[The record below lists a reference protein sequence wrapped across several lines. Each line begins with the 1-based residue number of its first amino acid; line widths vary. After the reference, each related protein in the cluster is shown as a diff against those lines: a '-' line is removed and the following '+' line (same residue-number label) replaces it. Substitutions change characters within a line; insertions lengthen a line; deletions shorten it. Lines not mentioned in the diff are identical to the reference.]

1 MTTRDY
7 GGAPPDRAIWIDP
20 QWRCECVGEAERGYG
35 LRVRGRILIVCA
47 TLLLLVPP
55 GCGVGDDRDAA
66 RAVTERFYASIA
78 DGDGAAACEQLG
90 EETVKQ
96 LESQSG
102 QACADAVTRLDLE
115 PGAIQ
120 SVAVYATNAKIDLDT
135 GESAFL
141 SPEPAGWR
149 MSAIGCKAEQ
159 GKPRD
164 RPLDC
169 EVEA

>member
-1 MTTRDY
+1 V
-7 GGAPPDRAIWIDP
+7 RA
-20 QWRCECVGEAERGYG
+20 RGV
-35 LRVRGRILIVCA
+35 LVCA
-47 TLLLLVPP
+47 VCVLFLTA

-66 RAVTERFYASIA
+66 RTVTQRFYAAVAA
-78 DGDGAAACEQLG
+78 DDGAGACKELG
-90 EETVKQ
+90 EDTIKQ

-102 QACADAVTRLDLE
+102 HDCAAAVTQLE
-115 PGAIQ
+115 LSPGAVT
-120 SVAVYATNAKIDLDT
+120 SVAVYATNAKVDLDS

-141 SPEPAGWR
+141 SPEPDGWR
-149 MSAIGCKAEQ
+149 LSAIGCKPEE